1 MLVGECPTNP
11 LIGGVDSPVCSALP
25 DISSGSLGLSRCF
38 DDIIAS
44 GSDSLNVVWTD
55 HTRDLNRGT
64 PTYDIVTS
72 LPNVAP
78 LRISS
83 PQPLA
88 TAPNTFAASFPVPS
102 GTTGAFELAV
112 RACYPIDATQP
123 TIGQVCGDT
132 DAVSVSPC
140 SAVNKCFASGSS
152 TAVSNILSCD
162 ECARNCINTVACT
175 GYRWAASADGQYNAC
190 QVPCPPAPPS

>member
-1 MLVGECPTNP
+1 M
-11 LIGGVDSPVCSALP
+11 
-25 DISSGSLGLSRCF
+25 SSSSLGLSRCI
-38 DDIIAS
+38 DHAIAS
-44 GSDSLNVVWTD
+44 GSDSLSVVWTD

-64 PTYDIVTS
+64 PTNDFVIS

-78 LRISS
+78 LRMSN
-83 PQPLA
+83 PQPLT

-112 RACYPIDATQP
+112 RACYQMDATQP
-123 TIGQVCGDT
+123 TIGQACGDT

-140 SAVNKCFASGSS
+140 STVNKCFASGSS

-162 ECARNCINTVACT
+162 EFARNCLKTIACT
-175 GYRWAASADGQYNAC
+175 GYRWATSADGHYNAW
-190 QVPCPPAPPS
+190 QVPCTPDPPS